1 MCGLAARRRWGMAAW
16 EQAKVARALTPHIRS
31 KRFIGVARVPVRLM
45 ALALLTR
52 TSSPPKCATASAT
65 ALATRASSRTSTIS
79 GRAFP
84 PAASTSAA
92 AVWMV
97 PGSLGCGS
105 VVFAAITTLAPS
117 AAARR
122 AMALPMPRLAP
133 VMNRVLP
140 LRSAMGRDASSMR
153 TSGRAVPPGLWE
165 LPILLHLLMLTHLAV
180 REQPDGMARVG
191 EEHCE
196 GHGIRGKG
204 ESMKKRALGNSGLEV
219 SALGLGCMGMSF
231 GYGPAGEEREMIS
244 VIRSACDLG
253 VAFFETAEAYGPYA
267 NEVLVGKALSPVREQ
282 VV

>member
-16 EQAKVARALTPHIRS
+16 EQANVARALTPHIRS

-52 TSSPPKCATASAT
+52 TSRPPKCATASAT
-65 ALATRASSRTSTIS
+65 ALATRASSRTSTTS
-79 GRAFP
+79 GRALP

-97 PGSLGCGS
+97 PGSFGWGS
-105 VVFAAITTLAPS
+105 AVFAAMTTLAPS

-153 TSGRAVPPGLWE
+153 TVPGGRSRRGFGSSRYYCTCRCPVSEIRIPIRRPSGPWRRCASS
-165 LPILLHLLMLTHLAV
+165 T
-180 REQPDGMARVG
+180 
-191 EEHCE
+191 
-196 GHGIRGKG
+196 
-204 ESMKKRALGNSGLEV
+204 
-219 SALGLGCMGMSF
+219 
-231 GYGPAGEEREMIS
+231 
-244 VIRSACDLG
+244 
-253 VAFFETAEAYGPYA
+253 
-267 NEVLVGKALSPVREQ
+267 
-282 VV
+282 